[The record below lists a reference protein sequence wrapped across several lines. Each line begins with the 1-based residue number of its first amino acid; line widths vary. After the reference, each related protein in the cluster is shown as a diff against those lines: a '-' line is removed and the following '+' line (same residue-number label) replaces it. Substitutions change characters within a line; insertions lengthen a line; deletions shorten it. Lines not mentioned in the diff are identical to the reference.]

1 MPSLVFRL
9 IPFAAHRGCM
19 KPTLTATNAPST
31 QEQLAPG
38 DLLTPAEAA
47 ELLRTTPG
55 QLSQLR
61 FRHEGPTFLKF
72 GRKVLYRRTDLTAYA
87 NGAVVEFKRYHLRSA

>member
-1 MPSLVFRL
+1 
-9 IPFAAHRGCM
+9 M
-19 KPTLTATNAPST
+19 KTSHTTSDTPAT
-31 QEQLAPG
+31 QEQQLAPG

-47 ELLRTTPG
+47 LLLRTTPG

-61 FRHEGPTFLKF
+61 FRNEGPTFLKF

-87 NGAVVEFKRYHLRSA
+87 NGAVVETKKYRFTA